1 MSGPTLG
8 DWYISQARPSPAK
21 PLKEAEISKA
31 SLRFWFSFLSLEG
44 LWGVIADSAEILQS

>member
-21 PLKEAEISKA
+21 PLKEAEISKD
-31 SLRFWFSFLSLEG
+31 SSRFWFGFFSLER
-44 LWGVIADSAEILQS
+44 LWGVIADSAEFLQS